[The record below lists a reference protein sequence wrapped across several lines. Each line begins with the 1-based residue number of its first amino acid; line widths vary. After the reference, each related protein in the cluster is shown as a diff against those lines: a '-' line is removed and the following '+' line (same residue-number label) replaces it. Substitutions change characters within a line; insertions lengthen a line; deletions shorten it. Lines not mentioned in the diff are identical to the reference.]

1 MGPSLVPAVIS
12 SAAGFPLASGA
23 SVPCGGPAVS
33 QCQLAAGLVG
43 VGRTSV
49 NATPIAASSLVS
61 GISGGS
67 GVADLR
73 WQKVAGLVEDG
84 WTIVKGKKMKPSIA
98 SFDMALRSQKKGSK
112 GNV

>member
-1 MGPSLVPAVIS
+1 M
-12 SAAGFPLASGA
+12 
-23 SVPCGGPAVS
+23 
-33 QCQLAAGLVG
+33 G
-43 VGRTSV
+43 VGRTLVNGNMVMPTTSISSGSV
-49 NATPIAASSLVS
+49 LLVSSSLDVVIPIAASSLVS

-73 WQKVAGLVEDG
+73 WQKAAGLVEDG

-98 SFDMALRSQKKGSK
+98 SFDMALWSQKKGSK